1 MIELLWLQS
10 STLFSRKRNEIYV
23 SSMKIAGMSLAQNDD
38 GPKMSYDAQPQ
49 ENSKTVT
56 PLHLAQ
62 VSYYC

>member
-1 MIELLWLQS
+1 
-10 STLFSRKRNEIYV
+10 
-23 SSMKIAGMSLAQNDD
+23 MKIAGISLAQNDD
-38 GPKMSYDAQPQ
+38 GPKMSYHAQPQ